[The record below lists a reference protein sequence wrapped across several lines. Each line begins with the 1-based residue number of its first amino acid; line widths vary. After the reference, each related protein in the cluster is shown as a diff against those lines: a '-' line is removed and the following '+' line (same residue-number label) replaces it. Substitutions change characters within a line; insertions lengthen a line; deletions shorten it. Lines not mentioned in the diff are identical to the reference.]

1 MTHTIV
7 HFFGFFRRIELTP
20 PSLARLSFSTPNF
33 HPLLDYYFLSTD
45 FLPGG
50 CSSIA
55 SPEPRYSHGS
65 SSSSDLPLGGCS
77 SHIDNIASPSF
88 DVYDSAYHGHPFYS
102 TDPPL
107 GGCSSHIDNI
117 ASPGINFVDPA
128 CQGLPSHSMNYLFGG
143 CYVASPG
150 SDFLDPAIQDT
161 PPRSHPSHLDTN
173 NCDISSTT
181 IALPT
186 THDQHLALP
195 TTHDQHLAL
204 PPSMSTDPS
213 NFSPKV
219 SSNSFDQ
226 DSTKLFFQPIFGP
239 LPNDAITNTH
249 TRDERLSADA
259 SRFYTMMISNFDS
272 FQNAIAALLA
282 SPDSLPPC
290 PEDAPPTFVFSHW
303 VFPMSDKHLTTIP
316 SQISL
321 LITTCPRLKVV
332 QSR

>member
-1 MTHTIV
+1 
-7 HFFGFFRRIELTP
+7 
-20 PSLARLSFSTPNF
+20 
-33 HPLLDYYFLSTD
+33 
-45 FLPGG
+45 
-50 CSSIA
+50 
-55 SPEPRYSHGS
+55 
-65 SSSSDLPLGGCS
+65 
-77 SHIDNIASPSF
+77 
-88 DVYDSAYHGHPFYS
+88 
-102 TDPPL
+102 
-107 GGCSSHIDNI
+107 
-117 ASPGINFVDPA
+117 
-128 CQGLPSHSMNYLFGG
+128 MNYLFGG

-150 SDFLDPAIQDT
+150 SDFLDPAIQDTPPCSHLSHLDTNNCDTNNCDTNNCDISSTTIALPTTHDQHLALPPSDFLDPAIQDT

-259 SRFYTMMISNFDS
+259 SRFYTMMTSNFDS
-272 FQNAIAALLA
+272 FRNAITALLA
-282 SPDSLPPC
+282 SPDSLPHRPK
-290 PEDAPPTFVFSHW
+290 DAPLTFVFSHW
-303 VFPMSDKHLTTIP
+303 VFPMSDIHLTTIP
-316 SQISL
+316 SQISP
-321 LITTCPRLKVV
+321 LITTMPAAEC
-332 QSR
+332 STI